1 MQDLIDFAT
10 DNARAGF
17 RLHKMEVLNWG
28 TFHRKAWKIAPQ
40 GSNSLLTGDIGSGKS
55 TLVDAITT
63 LLVPH
68 HKIVYNKAAGAES
81 KERSL
86 YSYIRGEFKNEKD
99 ESSQASRK
107 VYLRDENTYSVLL
120 ANFQNEGYNA
130 SISIA
135 QVFWLRNNKPEKF
148 FVIADVELNLLHHF
162 SNFGAD
168 IATLKR
174 NLKKE
179 AHVEVYESFKDY
191 SNTFRHKFGIKSEN
205 ALELFYQTVSMKS
218 IGNLT
223 DFVQNQMLEKPD
235 VKEKIEELIRNFDN
249 LSQAH
254 ESVQKA
260 KKQLLQ
266 LEPLMEEAAAFEK
279 IGRQI
284 HELQKCLEALPVYFS
299 LEKKNLLEGALEKI
313 EKDLRLAE
321 EQLRKMS
328 DELDALREKA
338 STLSSAI
345 DHDKEGQRIREI
357 EQSVRYL
364 QSDKEK
370 KRNEFE
376 QYQQLSQQL
385 DLPEVLDESSFKRNH
400 EKLLRLKHSIAE
412 EQQQTVLERD
422 KLKITLN
429 DLEKVREADQLELES
444 LKKRKTQIPDANLA
458 IRNRIAH
465 ELELSETELPF
476 VGELLK
482 VREGENDWEGAIERL
497 LHNFGLSIL
506 LSDDIYK
513 RVSHYINKTNLKGR
527 IVYYRVSE
535 QEELRPVSTL
545 NHHSLLHKLEIKGDT
560 PFYNWIEQELYKRFN
575 LACCE
580 TIEDFYREPNAITRE
595 GQIKSGKFR
604 HEKDDRRSILD
615 RRNYILGWSNQ
626 EKIQAIARELQL
638 LEEKIGKQK
647 NSIQLIDQYLQK
659 LSFRSTDLHDM
670 LKFGSFEEINWQ
682 QCTSEIQALL
692 EEKTALEQSS
702 DKLRV
707 LKEQLELVKKQIR
720 STETEKD
727 NMIEGRGGLNAK
739 KEDYVSKL
747 KECNK
752 FTQLLTQEEQQ
763 TYFPLIEKRMPVFEA
778 SLQNI
783 DSLQEEVR
791 EKISKKSASQF
802 EAEGKL
808 KVSITKKML
817 GYKRDYP
824 AETGEVDDSV
834 EAIPE
839 FRSFAEKLKKDDLPK
854 HEQRFK
860 KLLNEGTIQGILIF
874 KTKLDQFELD
884 IEDKIKKINESLV
897 EIEYNPGT
905 YIKLNSDRNQD
916 ADISQ
921 FKFDLRNCLENT
933 LGETDLYNEEKFLQ
947 VKQILDR
954 FRSGESK
961 DILWTQK
968 VTDVRN
974 WFRFTASE
982 RWKEDHSE
990 KEFYSDSSG
999 KSGGQK
1005 EKLAYTILASALA
1018 YQFGMEWGST
1028 KSRSFR
1034 FVVIDEAFGRGS
1046 DDSTRYGLQLFEK
1059 LNLQLLIVTP
1069 LQKINIIEDYIDYV
1083 HFVSNP
1089 TGQDSVVR
1097 DLSKSEYVQEK
1108 AKHLNLNTISITS

>member
-1 MQDLIDFAT
+1 MQNLIDFAT
-10 DNARAGF
+10 DNTRAGF
-17 RLHKMEVLNWG
+17 RLHQLEVLNWG
-28 TFHRKAWKIAPQ
+28 TFHQKAWKMGPQ
-40 GSNSLLTGDIGSGKS
+40 GCNSLLTGDIGSGKS

-86 YSYIRGEFKNEKD
+86 YSYVRGEFKNEKD

-120 ANFQNEGYNA
+120 ANFQNTGYDA
-130 SISIA
+130 SICIA
-135 QVFWLRNNKPEKF
+135 QVFWLKNNRAEKF
-148 FVIADVELNLLHHF
+148 FVIADVELSLLQHF

-168 IATLKR
+168 IAALKR

-191 SNTFRHKFGIKSEN
+191 SHTFRHKFGIKSEN

-223 DFVQNQMLEKPD
+223 EFVQNQMLEKPD
-235 VKEKIEELIRNFDN
+235 VKDKIEELIRNFDN

-266 LEPLMEEAAAFEK
+266 LEPLMEEAAAYEK
-279 IGRQI
+279 LRSQV
-284 HELQKCLEALPVYFS
+284 HELQKCQEALPVYFAIQKKNILEAALES
-299 LEKKNLLEGALEKI
+299 LEKELSM
-313 EKDLRLAE
+313 AE
-321 EQLRKMS
+321 EQLLKMKA
-328 DELDALREKA
+328 DLLVLREKEG
-338 STLSSAI
+338 TLSSAI

-357 EQSVRYL
+357 EQSIRLL
-364 QSDKEK
+364 QNEKEK
-370 KRNEFE
+370 KRREFE
-376 QYQQLSQQL
+376 QYQHLSQKL
-385 DLPEVLDESSFKRNH
+385 DLPEVLDERAFSQNH
-400 EKLLRLKHSIAE
+400 EKSIRLQQSTAAE
-412 EQQQTVLERD
+412 QEENILERD
-422 KLKITLN
+422 QLKITLN
-429 DLEKVREADQLELES
+429 DLQKIRQADQLELES

-458 IRNRIAH
+458 IRNRLAH
-465 ELELSETELPF
+465 EMDLPETDLPF

-482 VREGENDWEGAIERL
+482 VKAEESAWEGAAERL

-506 LSDDIYK
+506 LSDGLYK
-513 RVSHYINKTNLKGR
+513 RVSHYINQTNLKGR
-527 IVYYRVSE
+527 IVYYRVAE
-535 QEELRPVSTL
+535 TTEFKAAGQL
-545 NHHSLLHKLEIKGDT
+545 NQNSLLHKLEIKGDT

-580 TIEDFYREPNAITRE
+580 SIEDFYHEPNAITRE

-604 HEKDDRRSILD
+604 HEKDDRRNILD
-615 RRNYILGWSNQ
+615 RRSYILGWSNQ
-626 EKIQAIARELQL
+626 EKIHTIARELQL
-638 LEEKIGKQK
+638 LEEKIGKQTQR
-647 NSIQLIDQYLQK
+647 IQLIDQYQQK
-659 LSFRSTDLHDM
+659 LSARRTQLHDL
-670 LKFGSFEEINWQ
+670 LKFSSFEELNWQ
-682 QCTSEIQALL
+682 QCTREIQSLL

-707 LKEQLELVKKQIR
+707 LKEQLDLVKEQIR
-720 STETEKD
+720 ATETAKENKID
-727 NMIEGRGGLNAK
+727 GRARLKAK
-739 KEDYVSKL
+739 KEGYAH
-747 KECNK
+747 
-752 FTQLLTQEEQQ
+752 QLTTCSQYTDLLSQEEQQ
-763 TYFPLIEKRMPVFEA
+763 RYFPLIEKKMPVFEA
-778 SLQNI
+778 SLLNI
-783 DSLQEEVR
+783 DQLQEEVR
-791 EKISKKSASQF
+791 DKFSKKSRTQ
-802 EAEGKL
+802 AETEQKL
-808 KVSITKKML
+808 SGSMLKKML
-817 GYKRDYP
+817 SYKHEYP
-824 AETGEVDDSV
+824 AETGEIDASV

-839 FRSFAEKLKKDDLPK
+839 FKSFAEKLKKDDLPK
-854 HEQRFK
+854 HEKRFK

-874 KTKLDQFELD
+874 KTKLDQFEID
-884 IEDKIKKINESLV
+884 IEDKIKMINESLV

-905 YIKLNSDRNQD
+905 YIKLNSDRNLD

-947 VKQILDR
+947 VKKILDQ

-961 DILWTQK
+961 DILWTRK

-1046 DDSTRYGLQLFEK
+1046 DESTRYGLQLFEK

-1108 AKHLNLNTISITS
+1108 AKHLSLKPLSL

>member
-1 MQDLIDFAT
+1 MQNLIDFAA
-10 DNARAGF
+10 DNTRAGF

-28 TFHRKAWKIAPQ
+28 TFHQKSWKIAPN
-40 GSNSLLTGDIGSGKS
+40 GCNSLLTGDIGSGKS

-68 HKIVYNKAAGAES
+68 HKIIYNKAAGAES

-99 ESSQASRK
+99 DSSHASRK
-107 VYLRDENTYSVLL
+107 VFLRDENTYSVLL
-120 ANFQNEGYNA
+120 ANFQNTGYNA

-135 QVFWLRNNKPEKF
+135 QVFWLKNNRPEKF
-148 FVIADVELNLLHHF
+148 FVIADLDLTLSHHF
-162 SNFGAD
+162 SNFGTD
-168 IATLKR
+168 IAALKR

-179 AHVEVYESFKDY
+179 PHVEVYESFKDY

-205 ALELFYQTVSMKS
+205 ALDLFYQTVSMKS

-254 ESVQKA
+254 EAVQKA

-266 LEPLMEEAAAFEK
+266 LNPLMEEAAAYEK
-279 IGRQI
+279 IHLKI
-284 HELQKCLEALPVYFS
+284 EALQRCLQALPVYFS
-299 LEKKNLLEGALEKI
+299 LQKKNLLEMALETI
-313 EKDLRLAE
+313 EKDLSLAG
-321 EQLRKMS
+321 EQLAKMTN
-328 DELDALREKA
+328 ELKALREKEGTLA
-338 STLSSAI
+338 SSI
-345 DHDKEGQRIREI
+345 DNNKEGQRIKEI
-357 EQSVRYL
+357 EQSVGFLERE
-364 QSDKEK
+364 KEK
-370 KRNEFE
+370 KRKEAD
-376 QYQQLSQQL
+376 QYHSLGQKL
-385 DLPEVLDESSFKRNH
+385 DLPEVANETGFYQNQ
-400 EKLLRLKHSIAE
+400 EKSLKLQQSAE
-412 EQQQTVLERD
+412 EEQAQSVLERD
-422 KLKITLN
+422 QLKIVLN
-429 DLEKVREADQLELES
+429 DLQKVREADHFELES

-458 IRNRIAH
+458 IRNRIAR
-465 ELELSETELPF
+465 ELDLQETALPF

-482 VREGENDWEGAIERL
+482 VKEEENAWEGAVERL

-506 LSDDIYK
+506 LSDALYK
-513 RVSHYINKTNLKGR
+513 RVSHYINKTDLKGR
-527 IVYYRVSE
+527 IVYYRISE
-535 QEELRPVSTL
+535 QADKRPTGELKS
-545 NHHSLLHKLEIKGDT
+545 NSLIHKLKIKGDT

-575 LACCE
+575 LVCCE
-580 TIEDFYREPNAITRE
+580 TMEEFYHEPNAITRE

-615 RRNYILGWSNQ
+615 RRSYILGWTNQ
-626 EKIQAIARELQL
+626 EKILAISRELQL
-638 LEEKIGKQK
+638 VEEKIEKQ
-647 NSIQLIDQYLQK
+647 NSRIKTIDLYQQK
-659 LSFRSTDLHDM
+659 LAVRKTNLHDL
-670 LKFGSFEEINWQ
+670 LKFSSFEEINWQ
-682 QCTSEIQALL
+682 QCTKEIQALV
-692 EEKTALEQSS
+692 EEKEELELSS

-707 LKEQLELVKKQIR
+707 LKEQLDAVKKQIQA
-720 STETEKD
+720 TEAVKD
-727 NMIEGRGGLNAK
+727 NKIEGRARLNAR
-739 KEDYVSKL
+739 KEDYVQKL
-747 KECNK
+747 KQCAPY
-752 FTQLLTQEEQQ
+752 TQLITEEEQNH
-763 TYFPLIEKRMPVFEA
+763 YFPLIEKWLPVFEI
-778 SLQNI
+778 SLGNC

-791 EKISKKSASQF
+791 EKISKKSASQYD
-802 EAEGKL
+802 ARQKL
-808 KVSITKKML
+808 IVGISKKMQS
-817 GYKRDYP
+817 YKYEYP
-824 AETGEVDDSV
+824 AETGEVDASV

-839 FRSFAEKLKKDDLPK
+839 FRDFVQKLKKDDLPK

-905 YIKLNSDRNQD
+905 YIKLNSDRNTD
-916 ADISQ
+916 ADINQ
-921 FKFDLRNCLENT
+921 FKTDLRNCLENT

-947 VKQILDR
+947 VKQMLDR
-954 FRSGESK
+954 FRSGDSK

-982 RWKEDHSE
+982 RWKEDNSE

-1046 DDSTRYGLQLFEK
+1046 DESTRYGLQLFEK

-1089 TGQDSVVR
+1089 TGQNSVVR

-1108 AKHLNLNTISITS
+1108 ARYLNLIPAKA